1 MPSTDPILLLAI
13 LTSGAAG
20 FVWLLSRWRISPI
33 LAYITLGVLIAP
45 FKAWLFADA
54 GSAQAVAE
62 LGVVFLMFFIGIEF
76 RLGDA
81 RAMLKICLV
90 GGGLQVLLTA
100 IAAGGVALPLGASLG
115 QALTVGFMIAMSS
128 TVLVMKALEDRREA
142 DTQRARLFLT
152 VSLFQDIAAIF
163 VVALLPIAARLL
175 SGDSAKPQTGAH
187 LPKQL
192 ALLFIGLPVV
202 FTGFR
207 YVLPRWFE
215 KAAMT
220 RFPEAFSLASLGAC
234 LCVAL
239 TAKFSG
245 ASMALGAFL
254 GGLVLAQTPFTSQI
268 MADLSILRNLALGFF
283 FVSVGM
289 LVNLPFIAS
298 HALPLAGVLVAVVL
312 LKTLLAVIALRIAGV
327 PVGLAA
333 GVALPLAQ
341 VGEFSFVLGQEAAQ
355 HDLLDPELQ
364 HFILA
369 LSVLTMLLAP
379 FLAAWSGKFS
389 FWASGI
395 FDRFKVANRPAVTA
409 SKGNTL
415 AYISAPAGKAVVVG
429 YGPAGQTV
437 TRILHDFKIFPTVVD
452 LNPKTV
458 ETLRKQG
465 TRALYG
471 DAGRREVLEAAG
483 MKEARFL
490 VVTLP
495 DTPGRL
501 AVIAQARAMNPD
513 VRILTRARY
522 LQERAFLEEAGAQNI
537 SFEEGEVAVRLARA
551 LLSELSV
558 PPDAIQKEEERIR
571 SEIGG

>member
-1 MPSTDPILLLAI
+1 MPNAEPIVLLTI
-13 LTSGAAG
+13 LTMGAAG
-20 FVWLLSRWRISPI
+20 FVWLMSRWRISPI

-45 FKAWLFADA
+45 FKDWLFADA

-62 LGVVFLMFFIGIEF
+62 FGVVLLMFFIGIEF

-81 RAMLKICLV
+81 RAMLMVCMV

-100 IAAGGVALPLGASLG
+100 IVAGGLALPLGASFG
-115 QALTVGFMIAMSS
+115 QALTVGFMVAMSS
-128 TVLVMKALEDRREA
+128 TVLVMKALEDRREG
-142 DTQRARLFLT
+142 DTHRARLFLT

-175 SGDSAKPQTGAH
+175 STDSAEPQPGSNLHA
-187 LPKQL
+187 QL
-192 ALLFIGLPVV
+192 ALLFVGLPMT
-202 FTGFR
+202 FAGFR
-207 YVLPRWFE
+207 YILPRWFE

-268 MADLSILRNLALGFF
+268 MADLSTLRNLALGFF

-289 LVNLPFIAS
+289 LVNLPFIAT
-298 HALPLAGVLVAVVL
+298 HLLPLGGAFIAVVV
-312 LKTLLAVIALRIAGV
+312 LKTLLAMLALKVAGV
-327 PVGLAA
+327 PLGLAA

-341 VGEFSFVLGQEAAQ
+341 VGEFSFVLGQEGAR
-355 HDLLDPELQ
+355 HNLLEPELQ

-369 LSVLTMLLAP
+369 LSVLTMLSAP
-379 FLAAWSGKFS
+379 FLAAWSGRFS
-389 FWASGI
+389 AWAGGI
-395 FDRFKVANRPAVTA
+395 FDRINAK
-409 SKGNTL
+409 L
-415 AYISAPAGKAVVVG
+415 GKSRQADQTDHRKEPTEARAVVVG

-437 TRILHDFKIFPTVVD
+437 ARILHDFKIFPTVVD

-458 ETLRKQG
+458 EALRKQG

-483 MKEARFL
+483 VRVARFL

-551 LLSELSV
+551 LLTELGV
-558 PPDAIQKEEERIR
+558 DIEAIRREEDRIR
-571 SEIGG
+571 GEIGG